1 MNLQEIIVR
10 PVGHSE
16 EAIFQQLMGTHHYLG
31 ALPKIGNTL
40 WYVATYQNDWL
51 ALLVFSAAALK
62 CSVRERWIGWD
73 YAFGGYNDNRYKRN
87 SKRCIET
94 ITFRKSKSC

>member
-16 EAIFQQLMGTHHYLG
+16 EAIFQQLMRTHHYLG

-40 WYVATYQNDWL
+40 WYVCD
-51 ALLVFSAAALK
+51 
-62 CSVRERWIGWD
+62 I
-73 YAFGGYNDNRYKRN
+73 
-87 SKRCIET
+87 SKRLAGLACFFSSRFEMQRTRALDRVGLRIW
-94 ITFRKSKSC
+94 RL